1 MDHQLYIQS
10 RKIEKGGRM
19 GKRHVL
25 AVSYGRFLESTIS
38 HFYLHPIGQNLVTW
52 SQLTPRKA
60 GKYNLIVYPVIKKTG
75 LVAIPG
81 YLYH

>member
-38 HFYLHPIGQNLVTW
+38 HFYLHRIGQNLVTW
-52 SQLTPRKA
+52 SHLAARES
-60 GKYNLIVYPVIKKTG
+60 GKYSV
-75 LVAIPG
+75 
-81 YLYH
+81 